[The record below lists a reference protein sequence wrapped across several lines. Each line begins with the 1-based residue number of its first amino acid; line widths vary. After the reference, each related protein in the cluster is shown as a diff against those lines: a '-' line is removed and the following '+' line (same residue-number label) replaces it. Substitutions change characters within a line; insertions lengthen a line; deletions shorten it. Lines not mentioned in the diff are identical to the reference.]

1 MRMFPCC
8 NSSFWKGSS
17 SLYQST
23 QGCAVHGCSCSVN
36 ICMSSYLILCLF
48 RNCFQSFLNTTDKL
62 GKLLITESSPNFS
75 RTKILHLLYFFLS
88 NNLQE
93 SSVFCFVFMKGQCT
107 IRCSLVGFCLVYRT
121 SHNFKITIIVMLAR

>member
-36 ICMSSYLILCLF
+36 ICMSIYLILGLF
-48 RNCFQSFLNTTDKL
+48 CNCFQSFLITTDKL

-75 RTKILHLLYFFLS
+75 RTKILH
-88 NNLQE
+88 LQE